1 MIRVLEKILGS
12 FCIFFGGAGGGMIC
26 FVPQMGQTSTPSR
39 SSVPQV
45 GQIMISSP
53 WYRYLPMFMIEI
65 FGISVKLN

>member
-1 MIRVLEKILGS
+1 MQKLMMRVLENILGS

-26 FVPQMGQTSTPSR
+26 FVPQMGQTNTPSR

-53 WYRYLPMFMIEI
+53 
-65 FGISVKLN
+65 